1 MKTVEYRK
9 LYTSLFN
16 TVTVAIE
23 LLQRDYPDTA
33 RMMLIKAQQQAEELY
48 ISAGER
54 AKKDAQR
61 QRITVAD
68 AVR

>member
-16 TVTVAIE
+16 TVTDAIE

-33 RMMLIKAQQQAEELY
+33 RMMLIKAQQQAEEFY
-48 ISAGER
+48 ISAGEKGKER
-54 AKKDAQR
+54 CAK
-61 QRITVAD
+61 IENNSG
-68 AVR
+68 

>member
-1 MKTVEYRK
+1 MKTVEYKK

-48 ISAGER
+48 NSAGEKGKER
-54 AKKDAQR
+54 CAK
-61 QRITVAD
+61 TENSSG
-68 AVR
+68 